1 MEWAL
6 TFFAGWLAC
15 MIYEGIKRRRGEKE

>member
-15 MIYEGIKRRRGEKE
+15 MIYEGIKRRGDKE